1 MICFFQTYASRRY
14 LLFAITSVLFPV
26 SGILFF
32 IVRNN
37 KGINYRDYIR
47 NEQARQYKMYQQYQQ
62 YYHQQ
67 QQNGGNPYD
76 SNPYERNPYESAPEG
91 NSSQRQTPPDDPF
104 GGLGSDG
111 SNSGNSGA
119 PFDDFNN

>member
-1 MICFFQTYASRRY
+1 M
-14 LLFAITSVLFPV
+14 LFRSIFPV

-47 NEQARQYKMYQQYQQ
+47 GEQARQYKMYQQYQQ
-62 YYHQQ
+62 YYNQQ
-67 QQNGGNPYD
+67 QQNFD
-76 SNPYERNPYESAPEG
+76 RNPYESSPYEKNPYEG
-91 NSSQRQTPPDDPF
+91 NSGGNPSQRQTPPDDPF

-111 SNSGNSGA
+111 GSSGT